1 MDDFLRQH
9 RVTNAK
15 ESTHLSLIGGKYTI
29 PYRDMDRFF
38 ELYVDARNRNQPLYL
53 MERVRY
59 PCYLFVD
66 LDRVSLDQ
74 WNHIKETWCDSPGCE
89 ISVRDADSD
98 IGVHFIFKNVIVDS
112 ADHAIREARKRFDDS
127 FDESVYRSGL
137 RMLGSSKNHKSDRIY
152 RPVRHGD
159 ASGEKRRRLTVSD
172 MRAHS
177 LLVFGQSLVL
187 PSCSATK
194 EYLDLSS
201 RRSVANGPA
210 FDFGRIHPAY
220 AHLSVTRI
228 RKQLMDRCW
237 VIDTTERFCTNVG
250 REHKS
255 NHIYM
260 VVHEPTRTMVQRCY
274 CTCADTGC
282 RGFASEP
289 QPVPIQLFYQLK
301 KIG

>member
-9 RVTNAK
+9 RATNTQ
-15 ESTHLSLIGGKYTI
+15 ESTHLSLVGGKYNI
-29 PYRDMDRFF
+29 PYRDMDHFF
-38 ELYVDARNRNQPLYL
+38 DLYVETRNRNQPLFL

-66 LDRVSLDQ
+66 LDHVSPDQ
-74 WNHIKETWCDSPGCE
+74 WNFIQETWLDSADCE
-89 ISVRDADSD
+89 ISVRHADTD
-98 IGVHFIFKNVIVDS
+98 IGVHFVFKNVIVRS
-112 ADHAIREARKRFDDS
+112 MDHAIREARKRFDDS

-137 RMLGSSKNHKSDRIY
+137 RMLGSSKNRNSSRIY
-152 RPVRHGD
+152 RPVRRGD
-159 ASGEKRRRLTVSD
+159 DTNLLTVSD

-177 LLVFGQSLVL
+177 ILIFGQSITL
-187 PSCSATK
+187 PSPPTSNARTLDPSSLQRSA
-194 EYLDLSS
+194 
-201 RRSVANGPA
+201 ACF

-220 AHLSVTRI
+220 ACLSVTRI
-228 RKQLMDRCW
+228 RKQPMDRSW
-237 VIDTTERFCTNVG
+237 IIQTTERFCTNVN
-250 REHKS
+250 RDHKS

-289 QPVPIQLFYQLK
+289 QPVPLQLFYQLK
-301 KIG
+301 RIG